1 MLPEWSLIAFKEWAV
16 TVAALERGDQVVLLR
31 KGGIREDGKHFRIE
45 HNDFFLYPTYEH
57 QVTELVKPE
66 FHGLFN
72 ETLLDADDA
81 LVTLN
86 SYAEIAETF
95 ETSDEEAVANLLPLH
110 IWTATYAEK
119 RIHWKPRFPL
129 TVMVLRVH
137 KLQQPQ
143 ALPVMPEYDGC
154 KSWVTLVEEYPVGVA
169 TPVLN
174 DRQFNREVAKIRDAL
189 GVVAA

>member
-1 MLPEWSLIAFKEWAV
+1 M

-189 GVVAA
+189 GVAAA